1 MTTTLSCRSEPS
13 HATASGA
20 ARPPCAPR
28 RPVRVCFLIDELTKA
43 GTETQLLALIER
55 LDRCHVQPFLC
66 LLRGQ
71 DEYSRVLEPDN
82 CPVLRLGVG
91 SLRHPAMLAKAW
103 QLVRFLRR
111 ESIDVVLSTL
121 SGTAHSYCAV
131 LVPVTLRC
139 PSARHIALH
148 TSLGA
153 STGSFWCRRS

>member
-91 SLRHPAMLAKAW
+91 SLRYPAMLAKAW

-111 ESIDVVLSTL
+111 ESIDVVQVYFPDSTYV
-121 SGTAHSYCAV
+121 GV
-131 LVPVTLRC
+131 LAAWWAGGSRIGR
-139 PSARHIALH
+139 AGNH
-148 TSLGA
+148 LGY
-153 STGSFWCRRS
+153 WMK